1 MSVGDWLKH
10 QKKQPKRKWFIW
22 GVLIGIILIVSGLW
36 VINQKQPQSTGKPK
50 NIRLTAVG
58 DSLTYGVGDPSGKGG
73 YTHLISKKVNRQNPT
88 VKMTTAN
95 FGVSGQTTAQI
106 DHRVMTAKKLRASLK
121 RADVI
126 TVTTGGNDL
135 LQFLETKLMTQS
147 NAQLTGQLKTYC
159 QSYQKRVGQLL
170 THLRRLN
177 PRAPIFVF
185 GIYNPMYVYFPQ
197 VSFISRAVFQNN
209 QMTQKVISTR
219 SNVYFVSINQKLSDG
234 QYQTAA
240 ARAKLKK
247 QATDAGTDHDDP
259 AELKKTLGQNTG
271 EVNHYL
277 STKDHFHPN
286 KTGYK
291 IMTNLLYQ
299 KMSQVL
305 GWLKE

>member
-159 QSYQKRVGQLL
+159 QSYQKRAGQLL
-170 THLRRLN
+170 THLRQLN

-209 QMTQKVISTR
+209 QMTQKSFQPV
-219 SNVYFVSINQKLSDG
+219 KC
-234 QYQTAA
+234 
-240 ARAKLKK
+240 
-247 QATDAGTDHDDP
+247 
-259 AELKKTLGQNTG
+259 
-271 EVNHYL
+271 
-277 STKDHFHPN
+277 
-286 KTGYK
+286 
-291 IMTNLLYQ
+291 LLC
-299 KMSQVL
+299 L
-305 GWLKE
+305 N